1 MSESIS
7 LSLNEVESLC
17 AKAVHGVGYPWG
29 VAADS
34 AKAVRWLAER
44 NLSGLACLEQ
54 ALKHKQSHTIILAT
68 SLADKALSLAESP
81 LAIKQS
87 DSPLLLV
94 PFLAWASALTQTN
107 LQADFGT
114 DFSTDFGTDFSTGSA
129 TVSLRFVSD
138 TETTEAD
145 SSRAT
150 TQVYGDL
157 TSLPE
162 RCSVS
167 VRPVA
172 ASASSPTPSLAL
184 WQGRATRLV
193 VEGKDLEVFARLEEL
208 AHNTYA
214 PATEESRRSG
224 AGSALSDND

>member
-68 SLADKALSLAESP
+68 SLTDKALSLAESP

-107 LQADFGT
+107 LQA
-114 DFSTDFGTDFSTGSA
+114 DFGTDFSTGSA

-167 VRPVA
+167 VWPVS

-193 VEGKDLEVFARLEEL
+193 VEGKDLEVFARLEKL

>member
-29 VAADS
+29 VAADI

-44 NLSGLACLEQ
+44 NLSGLEPLAQ
-54 ALKHKQSHTIILAT
+54 ALEKKE
-68 SLADKALSLAESP
+68 DKAIVFAASLSDRALAVVESR
-81 LAIKQS
+81 LEIEES
-87 DSPLLLV
+87 NSPLLLV
-94 PFLAWASALTQTN
+94 PFLAWASVLAQTN
-107 LQADFGT
+107 LQADFG
-114 DFSTDFGTDFSTGSA
+114 A
-129 TVSLRFVSD
+129 VALCFVPAL
-138 TETTEAD
+138 EAAD
-145 SSRAT
+145 SLAA

-157 TSLPE
+157 TQLPKS
-162 RCSVS
+162 CAVS
-167 VRPVA
+167 VDSVA
-172 ASASSPTPSLAL
+172 VPTPSLAL
-184 WQGRATRLV
+184 WHGKATRLV

-208 AHNTYA
+208 AYNTYA